1 MYIHEQNSLC
11 HCSNFAVWSCLPRG
25 PLEISSLSSKQIETS
40 RGTGIRANLWLRA
53 TSTGTDQLTASRVT
67 FSVALFRGTR
77 RPFSSSLF
85 VCLCFALSLSL
96 CFSLLPPSLSASL
109 SPSFVY
115 SLSRFCFS
123 SLLVL
128 FPSSLNFPSASF
140 SLPLVYFLSQLP
152 SRSWPPAQFPGF
164 GVGPFVQD
172 TADVTRPYRLYQWR
186 SNWSI
191 SKTTCHLSS

>member
-96 CFSLLPPSLSASL
+96 LFSSFPLFLCSPLSLLRSFPLSFLLFVPARPFPVVSQFSVREFFAPSCILSLSASL
-109 SPSFVY
+109 SLLAPCPIP
-115 SLSRFCFS
+115 RFRGRTLRSGHRRCH
-123 SLLVL
+123 
-128 FPSSLNFPSASF
+128 A
-140 SLPLVYFLSQLP
+140 PL
-152 SRSWPPAQFPGF
+152 
-164 GVGPFVQD
+164 
-172 TADVTRPYRLYQWR
+172 
-186 SNWSI
+186 
-191 SKTTCHLSS
+191 